1 MLNSQSITG
10 LNIACWNARGIMP
23 GSLYL
28 DHLLTKHCIDVC
40 CISAHWLFPHSLNF
54 LGSINSKY
62 EHVAVS
68 EEDLIN
74 PFSSKINYHRGKGGF
89 AILWNKCLSYC
100 VSNIDLN
107 DDRIIGIDVKIQSD
121 VHSVIF
127 SVYFPCR
134 GMPTDM
140 YNEYIQKL
148 SDIHAQFST
157 YARVLF
163 LGDMNV
169 QIKGPRFDLVN
180 DTRVR
185 TISSF
190 LHDTQM
196 LSINV
201 QELCSG
207 PRFTFQ
213 PYDSAEK
220 RTMIDHVIAPLCLSD
235 LFTSCEIADD
245 HELNTSDHRPIIS
258 HII

>member
-1 MLNSQSITG
+1 MCVASQNTG
-10 LNIACWNARGIMP
+10 CSRI
-23 GSLYL
+23 
-28 DHLLTKHCIDVC
+28 HLT
-40 CISAHWLFPHSLNF
+40 F
-54 LGSINSKY
+54 LVASTLKY

-68 EEDLIN
+68 DEDLIN
-74 PFSSKINYHRGKGGF
+74 PFSSKINYHRGKGGV
-89 AILWNKCLSYC
+89 AILWNKCLSHC

-207 PRFTFQ
+207 QRFTFQ

-220 RTMIDHVIAPLCLSD
+220 RTMIDHGIAPLCLSD